1 MRSTIA
7 GLASAAVLA
16 VLVAVPAQA
25 TVRERFGDRAEWS
38 FIQDCGFPVEVTG
51 SRDDTFIVRE
61 GKNKD
66 AGAFP
71 VLNRFA
77 WRETWTNPATGEWF
91 LIRGHGTFNEVK
103 TEHVE
108 GNIFEFTAIETGQAV
123 IVEDSSGRVVTR
135 NRGAVRFAYLFDT
148 LGDGEPGGNWVE
160 DTYFR
165 ESGPHPSL
173 DVDFCEYAVDLI
185 G

>member
-1 MRSTIA
+1 MKRTIA
-7 GLASAAVLA
+7 GLASAALLA
-16 VLVAVPAQA
+16 AVAAAPAQG
-25 TVRERFGDRAEWS
+25 TVRERFSDRAEWS
-38 FIQDCGFPVEVTG
+38 FTQDCGFPVEVTG
-51 SRDDTFIVRE
+51 SRDDVFIVRE
-61 GKNKD
+61 GSNQD

-71 VLNRFA
+71 VLNRFR

-103 TEHVE
+103 AEQVE
-108 GNIFEFTAIETGQAV
+108 GTVFEFTAIETGQAV
-123 IVEDSSGRVVTR
+123 VVVDSDGRVVAR
-135 NRGAVRFAYLFDT
+135 NRGAIRFAYLFDT
-148 LGDGEPGGNWVE
+148 LGDDEPGGNWVE

-173 DVDFCEYAVDLI
+173 DVDFCEYAVELI